1 MSSSDV
7 EFATKTL
14 LSLVPDAKNITATTL
29 SGGVSCDTI
38 KVHWHNGSGV
48 IKRAL
53 AQLRVPG
60 TWEAD
65 VDRILA
71 EGDAIT
77 MYHQLTPEFVPKL
90 LGRNDDELAIMLE
103 LAPEDMSEWRLQML
117 EGIVNPTIGSVLGKV
132 LGIWHNKTTGV
143 QLPPRIE
150 NGKKRLYDLRAGAF
164 YGGMAKIWPEHESL
178 ISACAKELMESME
191 CAVHGDFSPKNILAG
206 PSGIWVLDFE
216 VTHKGAPVFD
226 LAFMCAHLIIKSIHL
241 EDQRDLLLKTIA
253 NFLNAYKEQRGEIP
267 GNLGHHV
274 GIITAVR
281 VVGISQV
288 KYLNDSAKVKVI
300 EKARSLLDG
309 ADLLEN

>member
-1 MSSSDV
+1 MSTTDV

-14 LSLVPDAKNITATTL
+14 LSLVPDAKDITATTL

-38 KVHWHNGSGV
+38 KVNWHNGSGV

-65 VDRILA
+65 VNRILA

-117 EGIVNPTIGSVLGKV
+117 EGIVIPTIGSELGKV

-164 YGGMAKIWPEHESL
+164 YGGMAKIWPEYESL
-178 ISACAKELMESME
+178 ISSCAKELMESME

-206 PSGIWVLDFE
+206 PSGTWILDFE

-241 EDQRDLLLKTIA
+241 EDQRDLLLETIA
-253 NFLNAYKEQRGEIP
+253 NFLNAYKEQRDEIP
-267 GNLGHHV
+267 ENLGHHV

-288 KYLNDSAKVKVI
+288 KYLNDSGKVKVI

-309 ADLLEN
+309 ADLL

>member
-1 MSSSDV
+1 MSTTDV

-14 LSLVPDAKNITATTL
+14 LSLVPDAKDITATTL

-38 KVHWHNGSGV
+38 KVNWHNGSGV

-117 EGIVNPTIGSVLGKV
+117 EGIVNPTIGSELGKV

-164 YGGMAKIWPEHESL
+164 YGGMAKIWPEYESL
-178 ISACAKELMESME
+178 ISSCAKELMESME

-206 PSGIWVLDFE
+206 PSGTWVLDFE

-241 EDQRDLLLKTIA
+241 EDQRDLLLETIA
-253 NFLNAYKEQRGEIP
+253 NFLSAYKEQRGEIP

-288 KYLNDSAKVKVI
+288 KYLSDSAKVKVI

-309 ADLLEN
+309 ADLL

>member
-14 LSLVPDAKNITATTL
+14 LSLVPDAKQITATTL

-38 KVHWHNGSGV
+38 KVNWHNGSGV

-77 MYHQLTPEFVPKL
+77 MYNQLTPEFVPKL

-117 EGIVNPTIGSVLGKV
+117 EGIVNPTIGSELGKV

-143 QLPPRIE
+143 QLPQRIE

-164 YGGMAKIWPEHESL
+164 YGGMAKIWPEYEPL
-178 ISACAKELMESME
+178 IASCAKELMESME

-206 PSGIWVLDFE
+206 PSGTWVLDFE

-241 EDQRDLLLKTIA
+241 ENQRDLLLETIA
-253 NFLNAYKEQRGEIP
+253 NFLSAYEEQRGEIP

-309 ADLLEN
+309 AELI

>member
-1 MSSSDV
+1 MSTTDV

-14 LSLVPDAKNITATTL
+14 LSLVPDAKDITATTL

-38 KVHWHNGSGV
+38 KVNWHNGSGV

-117 EGIVNPTIGSVLGKV
+117 EGIVNPTIGSELGKV

-143 QLPPRIE
+143 QLPQRIE

-164 YGGMAKIWPEHESL
+164 YGGMAKIWPEYEPL
-178 ISACAKELMESME
+178 IASCAKELMESME

-206 PSGIWVLDFE
+206 PSGTWVLDFE

-241 EDQRDLLLKTIA
+241 ENQRDLLLETIA
-253 NFLNAYKEQRGEIP
+253 NFLEAYKEKRGEIP

-309 ADLLEN
+309 ADLL